1 MASIKEDKEGEERVE
16 RSGDLTPR
24 PSSGLLRS
32 RRASVAPMA
41 VRNRLQQRL
50 SRKDLYFKAIQELLE
65 IGDAYRVVKEAMMTI
80 DEDEDSDYESSDDG
94 SCENF
99 PFEHRLKQR
108 KMSLS
113 GVLEQSAAERQ
124 GFAAL
129 LSHKLNL
136 LLIEEQSDWWR
147 DKIDFKTFVS
157 RTTSRVTPPVW
168 DQS

>member
-1 MASIKEDKEGEERVE
+1 
-16 RSGDLTPR
+16 
-24 PSSGLLRS
+24 
-32 RRASVAPMA
+32 
-41 VRNRLQQRL
+41 
-50 SRKDLYFKAIQELLE
+50 
-65 IGDAYRVVKEAMMTI
+65 MTI

-157 RTTSRVTPPVW
+157 RTTLRVTPPAW

>member
-1 MASIKEDKEGEERVE
+1 MAPIKEDKEGEERVE
-16 RSGDLTPR
+16 KSGDLSPR

-41 VRNRLQQRL
+41 VRNRLHQRL
-50 SRKDLYFKAIQELLE
+50 SRKDVYFIAIQELLE

-80 DEDEDSDYESSDDG
+80 DEDSDYESSDDD

-136 LLIEEQSDWWR
+136 LLIEEQLDW
-147 DKIDFKTFVS
+147 
-157 RTTSRVTPPVW
+157 
-168 DQS
+168 

>member
-1 MASIKEDKEGEERVE
+1 MFSFKPMAPIKEDKEGEERVE

-24 PSSGLLRS
+24 PESGLLRS

-80 DEDEDSDYESSDDG
+80 DEDSDDDSSDDD
-94 SCENF
+94 SCDNF

-113 GVLEQSAAERQ
+113 GVLEQSAAERT

-136 LLIEEQSDWWR
+136 LLIEEQLDCEE
-147 DKIDFKTFVS
+147 ILIFYTFLS
-157 RTTSRVTPPVW
+157 RTTLRVTPLV
-168 DQS
+168 